1 MLLHL
6 QLLLCVVG
14 QVQLR
19 ADLSC
24 QVQFVLTDF
33 VNDEIRSD
41 NLEIIKL
48 IFSSLI
54 VPGSILSD
62 LSLRRGL
69 LVDICIV
76 LNDSSV

>member
-6 QLLLCVVG
+6 QLLLRVVG
-14 QVQLR
+14 LVQLR

-62 LSLRRGL
+62 LSLRRGGYL
-69 LVDICIV
+69 LCV
-76 LNDSSV
+76 LY